1 MINSNLKDI
10 NKINGIIKRTI
21 KEIDSSR
28 SQILNIVDNARAEYE
43 FIKSE
48 LSTIREQIS
57 QVIDEVDV
65 LEIKNKKMRQRL
77 AHVSKNF
84 KTFTEEDIKAAY
96 DKASDLKVAYLTK
109 QNEEKSL
116 RSKRTQLEIALKK
129 ALNTIKSAENVIN
142 QIGIASGFLKGEV
155 LTAID
160 DMDKSSEMFIGV
172 KILEAQENERKRISR
187 DIHDGPAQHIANIIM
202 KADICE
208 RMIQYDVKE
217 GLNELAD
224 LKSAVKVALKEVRGI
239 IYDLRPMSLDD
250 LGLNKT
256 IEEHVKTFSREAYI
270 DTDIRLGSIQTEVE
284 SIIQIAV
291 YRIVQ
296 EILNNIKKHAQANY
310 VEVKLDYGSKYLRL
324 VVTDNGIGF
333 DVDETLNRVKT
344 RGESYGLLGILDRVN
359 QLQGE
364 IKIKSSNRLGTE
376 YIVKLPVNREVIK
389 DEKWGN

>member
-1 MINSNLKDI
+1 MINNNLKDI
-10 NKINGIIKRTI
+10 NKINGIIKKTI

-48 LSTIREQIS
+48 LSTIRDQIS
-57 QVIDEVDV
+57 QVIDEVDA
-65 LEIKNKKMRQRL
+65 LEIKNRKMRQRL

-84 KTFTEEDIKAAY
+84 KTYTEEDIKTAY
-96 DKASDLKVAYLTK
+96 DKASDLRVAYITK

-116 RSKRTQLEIALKK
+116 RAKRTQLEVSLKK
-129 ALNTIKSAENVIN
+129 ALNTINSAEKVIN
-142 QIGIASGFLKGEV
+142 QIGIASGFLRGEV

-160 DMDKSSEMFIGV
+160 DMDKSSEMFIGI

-224 LKSAVKVALKEVRGI
+224 LKNAVKVALKEVRSI

-256 IEEHVKTFSREAYI
+256 IEEHVKSFSREVHI
-270 DTDIRLGSIQTEVE
+270 DTNIRLGTVQTDVE

-291 YRIVQ
+291 YRIIQ
-296 EILNNIKKHAQANY
+296 EILNNIKKHSEANF
-310 VEVKLDYGSKYLRL
+310 VELKLDYGTKYLRL
-324 VVTDNGIGF
+324 VITDNGVGF
-333 DVDETLNRVKT
+333 NVDETLNRVKT

-376 YIVKLPVNREVIK
+376 YIVKLPVSREVIK